1 MLTSGRH
8 DRDDSIMPGIELV
21 LALEAAGRRSEARR
35 EAAAVLRL
43 DPKFT
48 AREWLLAPHYR
59 DAEPVQRESAALRGA
74 GFSD

>member
-1 MLTSGRH
+1 LKLSLWYGC
-8 DRDDSIMPGIELV
+8 
-21 LALEAAGRRSEARR
+21 LAR

-59 DAEPVQRESAALRGA
+59 DAELGRREFAALRAA

>member
-1 MLTSGRH
+1 LKLSLWYGC
-8 DRDDSIMPGIELV
+8 
-21 LALEAAGRRSEARR
+21 LAR

-59 DAEPVQRESAALRGA
+59 DAQLMQRESAALRAA